1 MILRN
6 GIDLVEIKRFEQL
19 QPAIFMRFIERVYTP
34 QELVEADNSMEYL
47 AGRFAA
53 KEAVVKALGT
63 GIGPVGWKE
72 VEVLSNEEGRPILI
86 LTGRAKK
93 IADELGLEIWSV
105 SISHSHAIAVAQV
118 VAISKPKDLKI
129 SPE

>member
-72 VEVLSNEEGRPILI
+72 VEVLSNEEGRPVLI
-86 LTGRAKK
+86 FNRSCKK
-93 IADELGLEIWSV
+93 NCR
-105 SISHSHAIAVAQV
+105 
-118 VAISKPKDLKI
+118 
-129 SPE
+129 

>member
-34 QELVEADNSMEYL
+34 QELVEADNSLEYL

-53 KEAVVKALGT
+53 KEAVVKTLGT
-63 GIGPVGWKE
+63 GIGPIGWKE
-72 VEVLSNEEGRPILI
+72 VEILSDEKGRPILS
-86 LTGRAKK
+86 LTGRAKEF
-93 IADELGLEIWSV
+93 ADDLGLEIWSV
-105 SISHSHAIAVAQV
+105 SISHSHAYAIAQV
-118 VAISKPKDLKI
+118 VAISKPNEPKKR
-129 SPE
+129 SG

>member
-34 QELVEADNSMEYL
+34 QELVEADNSIDYL

-63 GIGPVGWKE
+63 GIGPVRWKE
-72 VEVLSNEEGRPILI
+72 VEILGDEEGRPILS
-86 LTGRAKK
+86 LTGRAKEF
-93 IADELGLEIWSV
+93 ADKLGLDVWSV
-105 SISHSHAIAVAQV
+105 SISHSHVYAIAQV
-118 VAISKPKDLKI
+118 VAISAAHESKKK
-129 SPE
+129 SG